1 MVKEIFVCPHGQE
14 GRVDKI
20 LAEHFPEVSRN
31 LVKKALENGLVT
43 TKDGARL
50 EPKSKIYPGDQ
61 LLVDLQ
67 RPEVQPLVPY
77 DYPLSVLFEDESIL
91 VVNKPAG
98 MVTHPGDG
106 TGEDTLVHA
115 MIHHSSDIC
124 PVGSPNRPG
133 IVHRLDKD
141 TSGAIA
147 IAKTE
152 QAYHALVAQF
162 TERLVDKQYLALVC
176 GKMKNVKGEF
186 TGSIAR
192 HPKVRVKMA
201 VSDHGKPAITQW
213 QALGNFGNDFTLV
226 KCKIL
231 TGRTHQIRVH
241 FSNANHPLVGDATYG
256 SRKMETKESF
266 PRLLLH
272 AWKLSLVHPLA
283 KETMNWTAEIPHDFQ
298 DVINRLA
305 LKYDRGGLSDHL
317 LSLGDQR

>member
-31 LVKKALENGLVT
+31 LVKKALESGLVT

-213 QALGNFGNDFTLV
+213 QTLGNFGNDFTLV

-305 LKYDRGGLSDHL
+305 LKYDMGGFSDHL
-317 LSLGDQR
+317 LSLEDQR

>member
-1 MVKEIFVCPHGQE
+1 MKEIFVCPHGQD

-50 EPKSKIYPGDQ
+50 EPKSKIHPGDQ

-213 QALGNFGNDFTLV
+213 QTLGNFGNDFTLV

-305 LKYDRGGLSDHL
+305 LKYDRSGFSDHL
-317 LSLGDQR
+317 LSLEDQR

>member
-1 MVKEIFVCPHGQE
+1 MVKEIFICPDGQH

-20 LAEHFPEVSRN
+20 LAEHFSEVSRN
-31 LVKKALENGLVT
+31 LVKKALESGLVT

-50 EPKSKIYPGDQ
+50 EPKSKIHPGDQ

-67 RPEVQPLVPY
+67 RPEVQTLVPY
-77 DYPLSVLFEDESIL
+77 DYPLTVLFEDESIL
-91 VVNKPAG
+91 VVHKPAG

-115 MIHHSSDIC
+115 IMHHTSDIC
-124 PVGSPNRPG
+124 PVGAPNRPG

-141 TSGAIA
+141 TSGVIA

-162 TERLVDKQYLALVC
+162 SDRLVHKQYIALVC
-176 GKMKNVKGEF
+176 GKMEKVKGEF
-186 TGSIAR
+186 TGPISR
-192 HPKVRVKMA
+192 HPKVRVKMT
-201 VSDHGKPAITQW
+201 VSDSGKPAITQW
-213 QALGNFGNDFTLV
+213 QALENFGNDYTLV
-226 KCKIL
+226 MCKIL

-241 FSNANHPLVGDATYG
+241 FSNAQHPLVGDATYG
-256 SRKMETKESF
+256 SRKMENKESF

-272 AWKLSLVHPLA
+272 AWKLSLVHPLT
-283 KETMNWTAEIPHDFQ
+283 KETMNWTAEIPNDFNN
-298 DVINRLA
+298 VVNRLA
-305 LKYDRGGLSDHL
+305 LRYDLGGISDHL

>member
-1 MVKEIFVCPHGQE
+1 MKEIFVCPHGQD

-50 EPKSKIYPGDQ
+50 EPKSKIHPGDQ

-67 RPEVQPLVPY
+67 RPEVQPLIPY

-305 LKYDRGGLSDHL
+305 LKYDRSGFSDHL

>member
-1 MVKEIFVCPHGQE
+1 MVKEIFVCPHGQD

-50 EPKSKIYPGDQ
+50 EPKSKIHPGDQ

-67 RPEVQPLVPY
+67 RPEVQPLIPY

-213 QALGNFGNDFTLV
+213 QTLGNFGNDFTLV

-283 KETMNWTAEIPHDFQ
+283 NETMNWTAEIPHDFQ

-305 LKYDRGGLSDHL
+305 LKYDRSGFSDHL
-317 LSLGDQR
+317 LSLEDQR